1 MKTATIAELHE
12 HLDEYLD
19 LVWAGESVEI
29 RNEKGD
35 VAHLAPK
42 APSEPPGLDVEAL
55 IAAGKL
61 RRVGSG
67 KLPDDFFS
75 LPRAQF
81 SSGNLSDVLRQ
92 EREEGR

>member
-29 RNEKGD
+29 QDEKGN
-35 VAHLAPK
+35 VAQLVAKPK
-42 APSEPPGLDVEAL
+42 LETKGLDVEAL

-92 EREEGR
+92 EREEGW

>member
-1 MKTATIAELHE
+1 MKTATVAELHE

-19 LVWAGESVEI
+19 LVRAGESVEI
-29 RNEKGD
+29 RDEKGR
-35 VAHLAPK
+35 VAQLVPRAS
-42 APSEPPGLDVEAL
+42 SEPTGIDIEAL

-81 SSGNLSDVLRQ
+81 SSGNLTDVLRQ
-92 EREEGR
+92 EREEGW